1 MTIVGLLMALVFGFL
16 TIRNFATGRKFFG
29 VVSAIGMLLGLGV
42 LWVEY
47 DTATNPRLKQASGSS
62 GDPWAKDS

>member
-29 VVSAIGMLLGLGV
+29 GVSALGMLLGLAV

-47 DTATNPRLKQASGSS
+47 ETAGNPQSQHGAGSS
-62 GDPWAKDS
+62 SDPWAKDS